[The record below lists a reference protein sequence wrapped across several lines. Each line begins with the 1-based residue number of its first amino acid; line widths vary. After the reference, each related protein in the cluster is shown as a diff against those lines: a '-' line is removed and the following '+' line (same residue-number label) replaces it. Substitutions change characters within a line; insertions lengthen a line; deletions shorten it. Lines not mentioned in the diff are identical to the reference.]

1 LILPEFQRGF
11 VWNKEKVKDYLQ
23 SLYRG
28 QKAMNA
34 YMDSLITE
42 EPNQAFTVKDYIAM
56 EGETVEFK
64 QSLRWDVKLGAQ
76 NKILEKMVAKT
87 IAAFMNSKGGTLVV
101 GVSDEGDVVG
111 LEADMKSLSG
121 GDIDAW
127 EQHLRNVLN
136 TSLSKETC
144 ALVEASFPEVDQK
157 VVAVLRAERQLKP
170 VYLTDAGA
178 EFYIRSGNTTQQL
191 GVKQAVEYIKE
202 HFPPAG

>member
-1 LILPEFQRGF
+1 MILPEFQRGF